1 MQHVRVE
8 PRPIHQVTKH
18 FEPGRLATLQH
29 VAPSVRAAMQG
40 RTVWNIAPVGL
51 VGGAHDMVRSNLSGV
66 GALGVDTAWVTIDTE
81 PEFLATRRELSRLLY
96 GMPGAQRP
104 LDHVSCNHYEKV
116 LAAEAQQFAHVIR
129 PGDITLLHDPATAG
143 LAEALQKMGAKVVWR
158 FHGGT
163 KHRNEHTAQGWEFL
177 RPYLAFCDRI
187 LVSVKGYGPPWAH
200 QDIVTVMAPSIDGS
214 STRNRPMT
222 NQDVQDT
229 LTRANLAHCGRA
241 DRHVD
246 FVRADGTI
254 GAVRRHYDLVLGGQ
268 TIDPNAPLV
277 LQVNR
282 WDQLKDVPGV
292 MRGFAG
298 MVGLDPAPHLAVVG
312 PTIGD
317 SHRQEEAARS
327 FAECE
332 KLWHQLP
339 QGVRHRI
346 HLIRMPQDDPEETS
360 YLINAL
366 QHHATIVVQ
375 KSLAEGFGL
384 AITEALW
391 KSKPVVVSGV
401 GGLAEQVHHD
411 ITGLVVDDATDLA
424 GFSTSVAT
432 LLTDPQ
438 RAARLGAAGRE
449 RVREHY
455 LADRHLLQ
463 FADLLLQLS

>member
-1 MQHVRVE
+1 MEHVRVE

-18 FEPGRLATLQH
+18 FEPGRLATLQQ
-29 VAPSVRAAMQG
+29 VAPSVRAAMHG

-66 GALGVDTAWVTIDTE
+66 GALGVDTAWVTIETE
-81 PEFLATRRELSRLLY
+81 PEFLATRRELSCLLY
-96 GMPGAQRP
+96 GMPGVDRP
-104 LDHVSCNHYEKV
+104 LDQVSRDHYEAV
-116 LAAEAQQFAHVIR
+116 LAAETQAFAEVIR
-129 PGDITLLHDPATAG
+129 PGDVALLHDPATAG
-143 LAEALQKMGAKVVWR
+143 LAEALQGMGAKVVWR

-163 KHRNEHTAQGWEFL
+163 KYPNEYTAQGWEFL

-187 LVSVKGYGPPWAH
+187 LVSVNGYGPDWVEPEKM
-200 QDIVTVMAPSIDGS
+200 TVMAPSIDGS

-222 NQDVQDT
+222 PADVRDT

-268 TIDPNAPLV
+268 MIDPDAPLV

-282 WDQLKDVPGV
+282 WDRLKDVPGV

-312 PTIGD
+312 PTIGNG
-317 SHRQEEAARS
+317 HRQKEAARS

-332 KLWHQLP
+332 DLWHQLP
-339 QGVRHRI
+339 EAVRRRV
-346 HLIRMPQDDPEETS
+346 HLIRMPQDDPEEAS

-391 KSKPVVVSGV
+391 KGKPVVVSGV
-401 GGLAEQVHHD
+401 GGLADQVSHGE
-411 ITGLVVDDATDLA
+411 TGLVVDDPTDLA
-424 GFSTSVAT
+424 EFSARIAT
-432 LLTDPQ
+432 LLADPDL
-438 RAARLGAAGRE
+438 AARLGAAGRE